1 MPGSMLGARDA
12 EIKWDRQMVSTW
24 HRKHDG
30 GGAVNAG
37 RRGSGGMRMYLEKV
51 MPKPGL
57 E

>member
-12 EIKWDRQMVSTW
+12 EIKWDRQMVSTR